1 MPDATVLPESLSLS
15 ATGADL
21 LERIVLVMDEPQDV
35 VNIAGV
41 IRVMKNMG
49 LRHLRVVRPAE
60 WDAWR
65 ITGIAHR
72 SDDVVERTGHFA
84 TLAEA
89 LADCTFVI
97 GTSARARTAQ
107 RNYGYARG
115 WASVIA
121 RRCSGGEKVA
131 IVFGREDRGLSN
143 EALDRC
149 DGVALIPTSP
159 EYASLNL
166 AQAALVLCYEVFMAA
181 HSDALEALPRGKR
194 SAGPV
199 TRERFERMHSALEG
213 ALERIGFF
221 HARESASVMRT
232 FRTLFSRA
240 DLDQHE
246 AGLVQ
251 ALGYEVQK
259 FVDVR
264 LPRLHV
270 ANEGAPSSS
279 AEGPKG
285 DGPSLES
292 PSEESPS
299 EESPSEESLSE
310 ESPSDESPSDEDL
323 SDAR

>member
-1 MPDATVLPESLSLS
+1 MSQVVSLDEGPPVSGAAPDDATSLTPLE
-15 ATGADL
+15 ATAL
-21 LERIVLVMDEPQDV
+21 LDRVVLVMDQPQDL

-60 WDAWR
+60 WDVWR

-72 SDDVVERTGHFA
+72 SDDIAEGTQHFD
-84 TLAEA
+84 TLDEA
-89 LADCTFVI
+89 LADCSFVL

-107 RNYGYARG
+107 RNYGYARE
-115 WASVIA
+115 WAGVIA
-121 RRCSGGEKVA
+121 ARAAVDEKVA

-159 EYASLNL
+159 EYPSLNL

-181 HSDALEALPRGKR
+181 HHGTFAPLPRGKR

-199 TRERFERMHSALEG
+199 THDRFERMHAALEG
-213 ALERIGFF
+213 ALDRVGFF
-221 HARESASVMRT
+221 HAREAESVMRT

-251 ALGYEVQK
+251 ALGFEVQK

-264 LPRLHV
+264 LPRLRAATHPGTSDGEQGSARLDAAV
-270 ANEGAPSSS
+270 DAIPSRDPTHQPPASG
-279 AEGPKG
+279 GPH
-285 DGPSLES
+285 
-292 PSEESPS
+292 
-299 EESPSEESLSE
+299 
-310 ESPSDESPSDEDL
+310 
-323 SDAR
+323 ATRA